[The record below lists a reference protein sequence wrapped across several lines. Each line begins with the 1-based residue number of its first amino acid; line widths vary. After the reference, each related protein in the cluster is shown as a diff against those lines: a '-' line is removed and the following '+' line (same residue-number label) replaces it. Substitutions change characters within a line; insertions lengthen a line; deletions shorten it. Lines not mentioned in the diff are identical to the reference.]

1 MPGSLEQYT
10 SNAYVAV
17 VHQGRSGL
25 ERDWIEMS
33 CSRSLVHGVEELRL
47 DRSRDGVGQSREC
60 DSSRESVWDGS
71 SGSDNGKS
79 RLSSFFFLSLL
90 LGLMLLVANSLGHDI
105 REEFEVVYTGDCTG

>member
-1 MPGSLEQYT
+1 VYVGCLAGVKCMPGSLEQYT

-33 CSRSLVHGVEELRL
+33 CSRSLVHRVEELRL

-79 RLSSFFFLSLL
+79 RLSLCSL
-90 LGLMLLVANSLGHDI
+90 
-105 REEFEVVYTGDCTG
+105 